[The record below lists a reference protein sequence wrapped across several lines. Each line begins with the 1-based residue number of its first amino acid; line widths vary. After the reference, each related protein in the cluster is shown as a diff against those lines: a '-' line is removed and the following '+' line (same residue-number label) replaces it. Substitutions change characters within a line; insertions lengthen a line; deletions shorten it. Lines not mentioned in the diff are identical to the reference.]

1 MRPLYQ
7 ERIMDHYHHP
17 RNKGRLERPDFTSEQ
32 LNPSCGDSILFDA
45 TVRTN
50 KVIDKLL
57 FVGQGCAISQAAA
70 SMLTEQCIGISLDAI
85 LSMNVDCVLSSIGMP
100 LGPTRVRCALLPLQA
115 LQQGIV
121 DYKNKRTNS

>member
-1 MRPLYQ
+1 MTPLYQ

-17 RNKGRLERPDFTSEQ
+17 RNRGRLEQPDFTSEQ

-45 TVRTN
+45 TVRAKKT
-50 KVIDKLL
+50 IDKLL

-70 SMLTEQCIGISLDAI
+70 SMLTEQCTGKSLDEI
-85 LSMNVDCVLSSIGMP
+85 LTINAEFILNSIGMP

-115 LQQGIV
+115 LQQGVV
-121 DYKNKRTNS
+121 DYKNKFTNN